1 MFAGEFATNLQSEAL
16 TCEFIDYNKHLQGT
30 TIDCTIKNEVDR
42 PDVIPGFR
50 FPANNPTISRTQ
62 STPFDSLFR
71 NLKVLLS
78 PKSINAFRIDLP
90 AFISQQTCNPSVP
103 KAGEL
108 QDEFQDP
115 LDQRRLIFLRCWSV
129 SLRTQ

>member
-1 MFAGEFATNLQSEAL
+1 MFAGEFATNLQSKAL

-71 NLKVLLS
+71 NLKALWSAPLKRMRVLYEGS
-78 PKSINAFRIDLP
+78 HKEIIDD
-90 AFISQQTCNPSVP
+90 Q
-103 KAGEL
+103 KAK
-108 QDEFQDP
+108 
-115 LDQRRLIFLRCWSV
+115 
-129 SLRTQ
+129 TTKA